1 MESEFGLEI
10 GDDGWWR
17 KAEQRVLREARRDR
31 RKARLKRLAQWMPVV
46 LLVAVA
52 GAGGV
57 WAVRNDRL
65 PSLPSAAEPVE
76 VLPAPLSEGETLAPF
91 LGTPA
96 EHFADGADGI
106 VVPAAKPVGRY
117 SAATVAAHLQTA
129 KQLLILSRLDQRMV
143 ERRDPSAFLASLA
156 PAERARIAP
165 RFAANTEG
173 AISYATRLAP
183 GQQQLAVPKVYGTMS
198 VGIGRYGELDAVA
211 DYVFVYALH
220 PAQPV
225 YDRMHLHSVIR
236 ARVTL
241 SRVDDRRYADDEQGV
256 RFGGSD
262 SHYSSVD
269 CAQAHKGLLA
279 APSFEGPSQPVEG
292 EGPDSEEDYYRT
304 DLPVPTIDSCGDPD
318 PIPTPSPTAVGRPV

>member
-1 MESEFGLEI
+1 MENEFGLEI
-10 GDDGWWR
+10 GDDEWWR
-17 KAEQRVLREARRDR
+17 KAERRVLRDARRAR
-31 RKARLKRLAQWMPVV
+31 RRARLKLVARWMPVV
-46 LLVAVA
+46 LVVAAV

-57 WAVRNDRL
+57 WVVRNDRL
-65 PSLPSAAEPVE
+65 PSMPTVDEPVQA
-76 VLPAPLSEGETLAPF
+76 VPAPLSEGEQLAPF

-96 EHFADGADGI
+96 AQFADGADGI
-106 VVPAAKPVGRY
+106 VLPAARPIGRY
-117 SAATVAAHLQTA
+117 DAATVAAHLQAA
-129 KQLLILSRLDQRMV
+129 KQVLVLSRLDPRMV
-143 ERRDPSAFLASLA
+143 ERRDPSAFLALLA

-165 RFAANTEG
+165 RFAANVEG
-173 AISYATRLAP
+173 TISYATRLAP
-183 GQQQLAVPKVYGTMS
+183 GQQQLAVPKVHGTMS

-241 SRVDDRRYADDEQGV
+241 SRVDDRRYTDAEQGV

-262 SHYSSVD
+262 SHYSSVN

-279 APSFEGPSQPVEG
+279 APSFEGPSQPAEG
-292 EGPDSEEDYYRT
+292 EGPDSEKDYYRT
-304 DLPVPTIDSCGDPD
+304 DLPVPTIDSCGDAEPTAS
-318 PIPTPSPTAVGRPV
+318 PTPTVVGRPV